1 MIRRWVSSP
10 HLLLALATLFWAG
23 NNIVARAVVSDIP
36 PVALSFWR
44 WAVAFLIVTPFAWPK
59 VRAQW
64 PIIRSHWRLMAV
76 LGCLGVAGY
85 NTIVNLA
92 VTTTTAINVSLVNAV
107 TPAVTVVV
115 AWAVVGTLV
124 SRRVVFG
131 MVLSFTGIL
140 AIIAQGN
147 LRTILEFTVNRGDLL
162 MLPAVV
168 AWAFYTISLRHRPAG
183 LDPLALIWATFLVGV
198 TVVGV
203 GYAVEYAIIGRGF
216 ALSGPNLAAIGYVG
230 LFPSLLAF
238 VFWNRGIEKLGAAAG
253 AQFQN
258 LTPIWGTLGGVAILG
273 EALHPYHLVGIAL
286 IFVGVF
292 LANRR

>member
-1 MIRRWVSSP
+1 MIRRWASLP
-10 HLLLALATLFWAG
+10 HVWLALATLFWAG
-23 NNIVARAVVSDIP
+23 NNVVARAVVSDIP

-44 WAVAFLIVTPFAWPK
+44 WMVAFLIVTPFAWPK

-64 PIIRSHWRLMAV
+64 PLIRSNWRLLAV

-85 NTIVNLA
+85 NTFVNLA

-107 TPAVTVVV
+107 TPAVTVIV
-115 AWAVVGTLV
+115 AWAMIGTVVSPRVVVG
-124 SRRVVFG
+124 
-131 MVLSFTGIL
+131 MALSFAGITT
-140 AIIAQGN
+140 IIAQGEV
-147 LRTILEFTVNRGDLL
+147 RTLLEFTVNRGDLL

-168 AWAFYTISLRHRPAG
+168 AWAFYTVSLRHRPAA

-198 TVVGV
+198 MVVGV

-216 ALSGPNLAAIGYVG
+216 ALSVPNLAAIGYVG

-238 VFWNRGIEKLGAAAG
+238 VFWNRGIEELGAAAG

-258 LTPIWGTLGGVAILG
+258 LTPIWGTLGGVALLG
-273 EALHPYHLVGIAL
+273 EALELFHLAGIAF
-286 IFVGVF
+286 IFAGIY
-292 LANRR
+292 LAGRR